1 MIYELFAGSQR
12 TPFAPVETAIRIVF
26 DFHFRFYQLIPFF
39 TDKLDVFDG

>member
-26 DFHFRFYQLIPFF
+26 DFHFRFYQLIPVF
-39 TDKLDVFDG
+39 TDKLDIFDG